1 MKLKVLV
8 SSALAIATPLS
19 GNEKTGKIAA
29 THVGT
34 DRTCH
39 SCPLKEAGCYYR
51 TGFRTRPLD
60 ARMNEAARVQKA
72 SLTRIARAEA
82 RAIDGL
88 LTSGRVQDRPL
99 RIHVGGDT
107 PTAEGARI
115 IAAAARRF
123 SERVKGPAYT
133 YTHSWRTVPRSAWKG
148 VSVLASIESTA
159 DGRRAIRRGYAPAV
173 VVERFEGPKAFER
186 DGIKWIP
193 CPAQTRDDVSC
204 DSCRLCMDAD
214 ALRDRGA
221 GIAFAAHGTATKA
234 AKAIVRAAVGCS
246 KGVDR

>member
-1 MKLKVLV
+1 
-8 SSALAIATPLS
+8 
-19 GNEKTGKIAA
+19 
-29 THVGT
+29 
-34 DRTCH
+34 
-39 SCPLKEAGCYYR
+39 
-51 TGFRTRPLD
+51 
-60 ARMNEAARVQKA
+60 MNEAARVQKA

-246 KGVDR
+246 NGVDR